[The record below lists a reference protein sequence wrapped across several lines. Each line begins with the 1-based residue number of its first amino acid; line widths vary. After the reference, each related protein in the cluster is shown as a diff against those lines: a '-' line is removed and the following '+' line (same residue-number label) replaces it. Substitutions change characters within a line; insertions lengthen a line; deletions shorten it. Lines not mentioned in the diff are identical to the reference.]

1 VSAKE
6 VAVRTSLTVAALA
19 GVAAGVQAQQ
29 QITPGSVA
37 YTLEYERVSATG
49 TVLGGGALQPG
60 EWVSLRLRFQ
70 YAPQYG
76 TPVTWAPSILQG
88 SSGSGTM
95 EGFWSGNL
103 DITVSGGGPGT
114 WSGVSS
120 GSLPVRRQLVSPF
133 NGSNPPGS
141 GIPTQGGTVLSD
153 LLPGQFTGNI
163 NSVNSSNNFAVWRGA
178 WRPASYSEGM
188 LTFALRQGS
197 LGLPT
202 YLAARDSNPAFELP
216 VAGTVPATYGGV
228 VVPMVPSPS
237 SLVVI
242 GGAGWIDLR
251 RTRRGCASPGERP

>member
-49 TVLGGGALQPG
+49 AVLGGGALQPG
-60 EWVSLRLRFQ
+60 EWVSLRLRFN
-70 YAPQYG
+70 YLPIYG
-76 TPVTWAPSILQG
+76 SAVTWPTSLMAG
-88 SSGSGTM
+88 TSGSGTI

-103 DITVSGGGPGT
+103 DIRVSGGGPGS
-114 WSGVSS
+114 WSNTSA
-120 GSLPVRRQLVSPF
+120 GSLPVRRHIVAPF
-133 NGSNPPGS
+133 NAPNANPGTSEIEGTLLSN
-141 GIPTQGGTVLSD
+141 IT
-153 LLPGQFTGNI
+153 PGQFTGEI

-202 YLAARDSNPAFELP
+202 YLAVRDSNPAFELP
-216 VAGTVPATYGGV
+216 IAGTVPATYGSV

-242 GGAGWIDLR
+242 GGAGWIGLR